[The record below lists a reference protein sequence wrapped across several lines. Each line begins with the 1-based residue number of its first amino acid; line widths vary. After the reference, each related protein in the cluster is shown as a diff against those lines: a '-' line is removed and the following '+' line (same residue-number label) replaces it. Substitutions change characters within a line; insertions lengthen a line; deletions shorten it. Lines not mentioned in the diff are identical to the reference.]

1 MEEMKGL
8 SEDGKKQAM
17 AFAQS
22 EAGQQL
28 LAMLQRTHGQ
38 QLQTAMQQASAGNYD
53 AVKRTISSLMQDP
66 EAKKL
71 LDSMR
76 K

>member
-8 SEDGKKQAM
+8 SDEARMQAM
-17 AFAQS
+17 AFAKS
-22 EAGQQL
+22 DAGQQL
-28 LAMLQRTHGQ
+28 LAMLQRSHGQ
-38 QLQTAMQQASAGNYD
+38 QLQTAMEQASAGNYN
-53 AVKRTISSLMQDP
+53 AVKKTLSTLMQDP

>member
-1 MEEMKGL
+1 MDEMKGL
-8 SEDGKKQAM
+8 SDEARKQAM

-22 EAGQQL
+22 DSGRQL
-28 LAMLQRTHGQ
+28 LAMLQRSHGP
-38 QLQTAMQQASAGNYD
+38 QLQAAMEQASSGNYD
-53 AVKRTISSLMQDP
+53 AVKRTLSTLMQDP

>member
-8 SEDGKKQAM
+8 SDDSRKQAM

-22 EAGQQL
+22 DAGRQL

-38 QLQTAMQQASAGNYD
+38 QLQTAMEQASAGNYD
-53 AVKRTISSLMQDP
+53 AVKKTLSSLMRDP
-66 EAKKL
+66 EAKRL